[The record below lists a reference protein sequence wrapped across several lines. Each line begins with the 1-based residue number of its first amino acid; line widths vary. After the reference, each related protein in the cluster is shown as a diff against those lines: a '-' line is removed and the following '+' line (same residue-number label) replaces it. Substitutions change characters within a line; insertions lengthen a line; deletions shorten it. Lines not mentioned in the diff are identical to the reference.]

1 MSDTPQTPEWWQA
14 SDGKWYPPESKPPS
28 LAKPPPAGPP
38 AAGPGLGPPQGMG
51 PPPAP
56 GYGPMGAGPGYGG
69 PGYPQQGYGQAGY
82 GMPYAPRRQTEPLA
96 VASLI
101 VACAAIPLACFC
113 GLALFGA
120 PVAVVLGFMGRKKIK
135 ESGGQLDGDGLAI
148 AGMIVGGV
156 GCALLLAWSGFL
168 VFWGGSLFFY
178 GGGSG

>member
-1 MSDTPQTPEWWQA
+1 M
-14 SDGKWYPPESKPPS
+14 
-28 LAKPPPAGPP
+28 
-38 AAGPGLGPPQGMG
+38 
-51 PPPAP
+51 
-56 GYGPMGAGPGYGG
+56 
-69 PGYPQQGYGQAGY
+69 
-82 GMPYAPRRQTEPLA
+82 
-96 VASLI
+96 ASLI

-120 PVAVVLGFMGRKKIK
+120 PVRGGAGVHGPEEFK

-156 GCALLLAWSGFL
+156 GCTLLLAWIGFL